1 MPVWVFVSYLHHIV
15 KQYHTS
21 AIVILILYNRSIN
34 TLIVCYF
41 RHNVVCFAQFFQ
53 RKYKDKAELFVFE
66 QHSSISFLNPR
77 FEWIEWTV
85 RLVGFEAALHRSISV
100 WHQCVTSKVP
110 REWFKST
117 RSSLIALAVLWCHT
131 PIGLMVTIRFKPNKP
146 NNSMNHS

>member
-1 MPVWVFVSYLHHIV
+1 MELENVVRMSLKVKIWGKNAVWVFVSYLHHIV

-34 TLIVCYF
+34 TLIVWF
-41 RHNVVCFAQFFQ
+41 ILDTMLSGFAQFFQ

-85 RLVGFEAALHRSISV
+85 RLVGFEAATAQIEQKCRESD
-100 WHQCVTSKVP
+100 SKAQG
-110 REWFKST
+110 
-117 RSSLIALAVLWCHT
+117 AL
-131 PIGLMVTIRFKPNKP
+131 
-146 NNSMNHS
+146 